1 MYFRVNLKMK
11 KPTLCCCFT
20 WIVFIEL
27 NFTVAFLL
35 KRKTWDDRFA
45 SDVGE
50 WRIFKN
56 GGWVANPSNGGMILK
71 WEVDTPLRTM
81 KLFWIIVFLLDLYM
95 SLKRGDSVQ
104 QENRLYLTS

>member
-11 KPTLCCCFT
+11 KPALCCCFT

-45 SDVGE
+45 SKV
-50 WRIFKN
+50 
-56 GGWVANPSNGGMILK
+56 GGWVIL
-71 WEVDTPLRTM
+71 RN
-81 KLFWIIVFLLDLYM
+81 
-95 SLKRGDSVQ
+95 RGES
-104 QENRLYLTS
+104 

>member
-35 KRKTWDDRFA
+35 IRKTWYDRFTGKVERWGILRNEG
-45 SDVGE
+45 D
-50 WRIFKN
+50 
-56 GGWVANPSNGGMILK
+56 PSTKGMILK
-71 WEVDTPLRTM
+71 
-81 KLFWIIVFLLDLYM
+81 
-95 SLKRGDSVQ
+95 
-104 QENRLYLTS
+104 